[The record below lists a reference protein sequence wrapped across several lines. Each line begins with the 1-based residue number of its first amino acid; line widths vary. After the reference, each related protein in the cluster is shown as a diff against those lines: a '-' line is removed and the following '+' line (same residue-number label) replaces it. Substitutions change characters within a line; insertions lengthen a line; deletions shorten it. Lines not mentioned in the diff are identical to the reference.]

1 MVFQNLHFFY
11 KKKVYFNLY
20 LLSRYITLN
29 LALFYQTY
37 YNGSFN
43 PGFLV
48 SNLRKKHEF

>member
-1 MVFQNLHFFY
+1 MVFQNLHFSI
-11 KKKVYFNLY
+11 KKKTYLNLY

-37 YNGSFN
+37 YNSSFN

-48 SNLRKKHEF
+48 TNLRKKHEF